1 METSLAG
8 KIALVTGGNSGI
20 GRAAALAL
28 AEHGATVIV
37 AARRQNE
44 SEAVVE
50 QIRTAGGQ
58 AEFVQNDVA
67 QARQVED
74 LVEGIVERHGR
85 LDCAFNNAGTFKG
98 GPVHEMSEEDW
109 DEVCN
114 INLKGVWLCMKYQ
127 VAQMLRQGDGV
138 IVNNSAIYGISA
150 DANASAYYASKHG
163 VSGLTRSVALEVADK
178 NIRVNA
184 VCPGFTRTPMT
195 AAALDDEV
203 DGARIMGLSP
213 MKRVGQPA
221 EIAAAVVWMCSEA
234 ASFVTGQT
242 LSVDGGVIAGLTPN
256 H

>member
-28 AEHGATVIV
+28 AVHRANVIV
-37 AARRQNE
+37 SARRQNE

-67 QARQVED
+67 RARQVKD

-85 LDCAFNNAGTFKG
+85 LDCAFSNTGTFKG
-98 GPVHEMSEEDW
+98 GPVYEMSEQDW

-127 VAQMLRQGDGV
+127 VAQMLRQGGGV
-138 IVNNSAIYGISA
+138 IVNNSSIYGISA
-150 DANASAYYASKHG
+150 DANAWAY
-163 VSGLTRSVALEVADK
+163 
-178 NIRVNA
+178 
-184 VCPGFTRTPMT
+184 
-195 AAALDDEV
+195 
-203 DGARIMGLSP
+203 SP
-213 MKRVGQPA
+213 
-221 EIAAAVVWMCSEA
+221 
-234 ASFVTGQT
+234 
-242 LSVDGGVIAGLTPN
+242 PN
-256 H
+256 TVYRG

>member
-28 AEHGATVIV
+28 AEHRANVIV
-37 AARRQNE
+37 SARRQNE

-67 QARQVED
+67 RARQVKD
-74 LVEGIVERHGR
+74 LVEGIVERHGG
-85 LDCAFNNAGTFKG
+85 LDYAFSSTGTFKG
-98 GPVHEMSEEDW
+98 GPVYEMSEQDW

-127 VAQMLRQGDGV
+127 EAQMLRQGAASSSTIPPSTTYPQTPTPRPIRLQTRCIGADAFGRAG
-138 IVNNSAIYGISA
+138 SSRQKHPRQRRLPGIS
-150 DANASAYYASKHG
+150 
-163 VSGLTRSVALEVADK
+163 
-178 NIRVNA
+178 
-184 VCPGFTRTPMT
+184 RTPLA
-195 AAALDDEV
+195 AAALDDEF

-213 MKRVGQPA
+213 MKRRGQPA
-221 EIAAAVVWMCSEA
+221 EIAAAVVWVCSDA
-234 ASFVTGQT
+234 ASLVTGQT
-242 LSVDGGVIAGLTPN
+242 LSVDGGVIAGLTPS

>member
-85 LDCAFNNAGTFKG
+85 LDCAFNNAGT
-98 GPVHEMSEEDW
+98 
-109 DEVCN
+109 
-114 INLKGVWLCMKYQ
+114 I
-127 VAQMLRQGDGV
+127 
-138 IVNNSAIYGISA
+138 
-150 DANASAYYASKHG
+150 
-163 VSGLTRSVALEVADK
+163 
-178 NIRVNA
+178 
-184 VCPGFTRTPMT
+184 
-195 AAALDDEV
+195 
-203 DGARIMGLSP
+203 
-213 MKRVGQPA
+213 
-221 EIAAAVVWMCSEA
+221 
-234 ASFVTGQT
+234 
-242 LSVDGGVIAGLTPN
+242 
-256 H
+256 